1 MKTINNMNFDTT
13 IRVLFKIKEKK
24 GHKTLQETYKF
35 LSDPNLEID
44 TILDIVLISYNIA
57 NKDKPLSENEL
68 QELFASNEI
77 GFAKIS
83 LIFKE
88 IIESILFDGTTE
100 EERKNLTTQAEN
112 MLKK

>member
-1 MKTINNMNFDTT
+1 MKTINNINFDTT

-24 GHKTLQETYKF
+24 GHKTLQETYKY
-35 LSDPNLEID
+35 LSDPNMEID
-44 TILDIVLISYNIA
+44 NVLDVVLISYNIA
-57 NKDKPLSENEL
+57 NKDKTLTEEEL
-68 QELFASNEI
+68 QDLFAEHKI

-88 IIESILFDGTTE
+88 IIEDVMFDGTTE
-100 EERKNLTTQAEN
+100 EERKNLMAQAKT